1 MVVRDI
7 RLLLRVSVTRSVVI
21 GLLTLVIGCGK
32 NGDPAQAPTR
42 YFEALSR
49 QDSVGVKSSICA
61 KMVTKFQSQELGWAS
76 MLEFAKQKSYQV
88 KVLDSKQTGDSDAS
102 VTYELE
108 TIDKATNI
116 KQTEKFT
123 ARVVYESDGWKL
135 CGNIS
140 ETKLP

>member
-1 MVVRDI
+1 MFSLAQVFLPR
-7 RLLLRVSVTRSVVI
+7 RLRSGVTL
-21 GLLTLVIGCGK
+21 GLLVFLLGCGK
-32 NGDPAQAPTR
+32 NGDPALAPGH
-42 YFEALSR
+42 YFDALSR

-61 KMVTKFQSQELGWAS
+61 KMVTKFQSQESGWAS

-88 KVLDSKQTGDSDAS
+88 KVLESKQTSDSEAS
-102 VTYELE
+102 VTYNLE
-108 TIDKATNI
+108 TIDKATNT

-135 CGNIS
+135 CGNIT

>member
-1 MVVRDI
+1 MFSGPQEFLPRKMTRPVV
-7 RLLLRVSVTRSVVI
+7 V
-21 GLLTLVIGCGK
+21 GLLIFALGCGK
-32 NGDPAQAPTR
+32 NGDPALAPVH

-61 KMVTKFQSQELGWAS
+61 KMVNKFQSQELGWAS

-88 KVLDSKQTGDSDAS
+88 KVLESKQTSDSEAS
-102 VTYELE
+102 VTYDLE
-108 TIDKATNI
+108 TIDKATNT

-140 ETKLP
+140 ETKQR